1 MGGARAVAACHGPAL
16 FAGVDWQTV
25 QCGHKSLD
33 LPDIRIRDEGRTRY
47 RFTLSGRKWT
57 SKRVS

>member
-1 MGGARAVAACHGPAL
+1 MATCHGPAL
-16 FAGVDWQTV
+16 FAGVDRLTEQR
-25 QCGHKSLD
+25 GHKSMD

-57 SKRVS
+57 SKWVS